1 MEFRVRYPRIVN
13 FEDFRSRALSEGLRY
28 GEDRMVFLREL
39 AQNSRDAGATNINV
53 TASMDGNELTLKFA
67 DDGHGMS
74 FAAARDYLFTLYA
87 SSKEGETRSA
97 GQYGVGFW
105 SVLLFDPHRIIIES
119 MTADGEAWARAFD
132 GDLKRDR
139 RLAPNI
145 RSAGTR
151 ISLEC
156 IIGDDEG
163 PGVLRDIENALNR
176 YCRYLRRNNPVAS
189 HLPVY
194 FNGVRVD
201 RPFSIDGPCW
211 MAFKNGSVEGVV
223 GLGDRPKIELYARG
237 LLVWR
242 GTTLDELRYGARSL
256 DDASHPEGLAP
267 VYVLNGNNLSV
278 TLDRRAVVDNRA
290 LARVRRIARRRMRE
304 LVGRYLDSLSP
315 RPFRE
320 RMKDWLIGAF
330 EDLRLGG
337 RLIPIA
343 GTLIIIL
350 VLALALCGYWFTR
363 SKGVD
368 PVSVATEASSTA
380 PASGDSPEAVLV
392 PHSNAASTLGA
403 GNGFA
408 GPMVEPLYEGS
419 RLLLEYS
426 PPKDTFFKIAT
437 AESLDAGRGI
447 TAGPPVPVKLAPSY
461 RCAAGCY
468 DVETN
473 VNAGPGIVAIPVPT
487 GHRVEPN
494 SVSLDGKRIGPLMVT
509 GKGEP
514 VLSLSSLVEGKLRYR
529 TGPGTEPLDPSRW
542 NDLLHIPSRMR
553 LPTAYSAITT
563 NAAAK
568 IDAERRVEMIT
579 RFVQPTIAYDR
590 STITAQAYR
599 KFLGTSPKTGW
610 IEFVTTLSRGDC
622 DVKNTLAI
630 VMLRRAGV
638 PSRLAIGIVG
648 EDGKAI
654 SGMHAWIEYHDGT
667 WVTADATGSYP
678 DAAPVVAPTNESG
691 PTPDVSPLKD
701 LIGDRGR
708 VSGNGWARV
717 VALMAATLAGLAG
730 IIALL
735 LLLAGRG
742 AKKINAPGGM
752 EAMRIIAAKML
763 NSALI
768 QPEVWLRGSG
778 LSSRRL
784 LPVLGKNKKM
794 SLDEAISLGRKGRLW
809 HSSGAPSLVR
819 RALERRAR
827 ILASRDPAFGEIISR
842 LHGIV
847 DLDEVAALKLTR
859 AEDLPDDL
867 QQSGHLIDEVD
878 RLIGLASMPERTVVA
893 CRGPLGNISR
903 DVDLRGLGLGRGS
916 RWPPWFIAVSPTDED
931 VRRRAALWSVDPPLA
946 AFLLLDVILARSELL
961 RPERESIREK
971 AALDMLKVV
980 R

>member
-1 MEFRVRYPRIVN
+1 MN
-13 FEDFRSRALSEGLRY
+13 FDDFRSRAIEEGLRY
-28 GEDRMVFLREL
+28 GEDRLVFLREL

-53 TASMDGNELTLKFA
+53 TASMDGDELMLEFA
-67 DDGHGMS
+67 DDGDGMS
-74 FAAARDYLFTLYA
+74 FVDARDYLFTLYA

-97 GQYGVGFW
+97 GRYGVGFW
-105 SVLLFDPHRIIIES
+105 SVLLFDPHRIVIES

-139 RLAPNI
+139 RLVPNI
-145 RSAGTR
+145 GSAGTR
-151 ISLEC
+151 IRLEC
-156 IIGDDEG
+156 TINDDED

-176 YCRYLRRNNPVAS
+176 YCRYLRRNNPDAS

-194 FNGVRVD
+194 FNGVRID

-223 GLGDRPKIELYARG
+223 GLGHRPKIELYARG

-278 TLDRRAVVDNRA
+278 TLDRRAVVDDRA

-315 RPFRE
+315 RPFSE
-320 RMKDWLIGAF
+320 RMKDWFIGAI

-337 RLIPIA
+337 RLIPIV
-343 GTLIIIL
+343 GTLIITL
-350 VLALALCGYWFTR
+350 VLALACALSVYWFFLNKDIDPT
-363 SKGVD
+363 SGV
-368 PVSVATEASSTA
+368 TEAS
-380 PASGDSPEAVLV
+380 PDPVASGDPSKTVLV
-392 PHSNAASTLGA
+392 PHSDAASTLDTGD
-403 GNGFA
+403 GFD
-408 GPMVEPLYEGS
+408 GPMVEPLYKGS
-419 RLLLEYS
+419 RLSLKYS
-426 PPKDTFFKIAT
+426 PPEDTLFKIAT

-447 TAGPPVPVKLAPSY
+447 IAGPPVPAKLAPSY

-468 DVETN
+468 DVETS
-473 VNAGPGIVAIPVPT
+473 VHAGPGILAIPVPT
-487 GHRVEPN
+487 GHRVEPD
-494 SVSLDGKRIGPLMVT
+494 SVWLDDQKIRPLMIT

-514 VLSLSSLVEGKLRYR
+514 VLSLSSLVAGKLRYR

-542 NDLLHIPSRMR
+542 NDLLRVPSRMR
-553 LPTAYSAITT
+553 LPVAYSAITSR
-563 NAAAK
+563 AATA
-568 IDAERRVEMIT
+568 IDTDSRVEIIT

-590 STITAQAYR
+590 STTTAQAYK
-599 KFLGTSPKTGW
+599 KFLGSSPKAGW
-610 IEFVTTLSRGDC
+610 IEFVTTLARGDC

-630 VMLRRAGV
+630 IMLRRAGV

-648 EDGKAI
+648 ENGEAI

-678 DAAPVVAPTNESG
+678 GTTPAIDPAKQSG
-691 PTPDVSPLKD
+691 PTPDKTMT
-701 LIGDRGR
+701 GDRGR
-708 VSGNGWARV
+708 HSGNDRARV
-717 VALMAATLAGLAG
+717 VALVAATVAGLAG

-742 AKKINAPGGM
+742 AKKINAPGGV
-752 EAMRIIAAKML
+752 EAMRKIAAKML
-763 NSALI
+763 NSAI
-768 QPEVWLRGSG
+768 VQPEVWLRGSG

-784 LPVLGKNKKM
+784 LPVLGKQKKM
-794 SLDEAISLGRKGRLW
+794 SLDEATSLGRKGKLW

-819 RALERRAR
+819 RATERKAR
-827 ILASRDPAFGEIISR
+827 ILANRDPAFGEIISR

-847 DLDEVAALKLTR
+847 DLDEVAALKPTR
-859 AEDLPDDL
+859 ATDLPREL
-867 QQSGHLIDEVD
+867 QRSGHLIDEVD
-878 RLIGLASMPERTVVA
+878 RLIGLAGMPERTVVA
-893 CRGPLGNISR
+893 CRGLMGNISR
-903 DVDLRGLGLGRGS
+903 DVDLRGLGLESGS

-931 VRRRAALWSVDPPLA
+931 VRRRTALWSVDPALA

-961 RPERESIREK
+961 RPERESIRER
-971 AALDMLKVV
+971 AALDMLRVAP
-980 R
+980 